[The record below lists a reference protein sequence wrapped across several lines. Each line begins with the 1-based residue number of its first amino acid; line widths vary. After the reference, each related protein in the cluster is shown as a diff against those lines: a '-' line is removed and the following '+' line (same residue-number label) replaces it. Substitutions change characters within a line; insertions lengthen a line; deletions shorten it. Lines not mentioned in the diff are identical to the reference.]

1 MSAPPPR
8 NVLPGSHLVIW
19 PADDVIGVMMY
30 QERGGCLDCEIAWR
44 GDDYWQALDFATRR
58 VLDDGY
64 DLIDYVGGRFVVWNE
79 GGCA

>member
-1 MSAPPPR
+1 
-8 NVLPGSHLVIW
+8 
-19 PADDVIGVMMY
+19 MMY

-44 GDDYWQALDFATRR
+44 GDDYWHALDFATRR

-64 DLIDYVGGRFVVWNE
+64 DLIDYVGGQLVVWNE